1 MEVEQAQI
9 ELSDGSGDSGD
20 ISNRSSGL
28 SLLPKQTLHETIHRY
43 LASCDHDQPGPDPTP
58 PLQPRKNLPSDVP
71 DRPMGLVNA
80 PEVQSIL
87 KVQQEA
93 MKQHDEAVRLM
104 VSGLERIAMPKREFL
119 SFDGDPNRYPRFIKS
134 FEINVECRVKKGDK
148 KLAYL
153 IQYCKGTA
161 KDAIKNCLMLPP
173 EESYKESKE
182 ILRKNFG

>member
-28 SLLPKQTLHETIHRY
+28 SLLPKQTLHETIHRF

-134 FEINVECRVKKGDK
+134 FEINVERRVKEDDEKS
-148 KLAYL
+148 AYTVL
-153 IQYCKGTA
+153 QGRC
-161 KDAIKNCLMLPP
+161 
-173 EESYKESKE
+173 
-182 ILRKNFG
+182 